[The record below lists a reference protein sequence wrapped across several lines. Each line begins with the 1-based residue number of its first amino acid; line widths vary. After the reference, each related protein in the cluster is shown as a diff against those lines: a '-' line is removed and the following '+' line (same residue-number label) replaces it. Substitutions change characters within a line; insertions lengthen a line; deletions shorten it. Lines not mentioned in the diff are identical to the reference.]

1 MFYISTRNKNMKKS
15 AAEAILMGIAD
26 DGGLYVPSDLKSAS
40 FPMNKLL
47 ELSEKEISATVLSLL
62 FSDGSMFDS
71 NKEKFLKAVSKAYD
85 GKFENGDFA
94 PVAKVGDAFVTE
106 LYHGPT
112 CAFKDVALQLL
123 PHLISEAKR
132 SVGMTDD
139 IVILTATS
147 GDTGSAALEG
157 FSDIPGIKIVVFYP
171 KHGTSA
177 VQERQMVS
185 CAGKNTCVCAVEGN
199 FDDAQSGVKNIFN
212 TIKLPKGVRL
222 SSANSINIGRLAP
235 QIAYYFKTYRDLV
248 KHGEISFGDKLNFI
262 VPTGNFGDIL
272 AGYFAKEMGL
282 PVAKLICASNE
293 NNVLTEFFASGV
305 YNKNREFH
313 ITKSPSMDILISS
326 NLERLLYFVCGS
338 EKCKEYM
345 SSLLQRGEYTI
356 TKDELAKIRDVF
368 DADCANDAETY
379 KTIKDVYEK
388 HGYLIDTH
396 TAVAWNVYEKW
407 SKENSNGCK
416 CVILSTASAYKFSS
430 GVLHSLGLECPNE
443 FDAIEILSKRTGI
456 RPPRVIAD
464 IRNKKIV
471 HSNTIKKESMM
482 TLVES
487 VIKRNKVIV
496 RVPATSANLGSG
508 FDCTGIAFRR
518 YDVFSFEKTSE
529 SVEFENF
536 DPAFANENN
545 LAYIAYKRV
554 CDAVGCDSFVRIK
567 SLKTDIPITRGLG
580 SSAALIVAGAY
591 AANLLTGQ
599 KLSVQEIFEICNA
612 IEGHPDN
619 IAPALFGGLCT
630 SIVANKKPQ
639 TQKYT
644 VSDSICFTAIVPDF
658 KVDTKAARSVLPQNI
673 SREDAVFNMQRI
685 ALLPHAFEHGN
696 PELIKLVTEDRLH
709 ENYRKP
715 LFKNISLVEKAAY
728 ECGAVSFTVSGAGP
742 TCLAFSESPIAKE
755 LNEKIS
761 DFENNWVALSV
772 SVDNEGAKEIYDE
785 Q

>member
-1 MFYISTRNKNMKKS
+1 MFYISTRNEKTNKT
-15 AAEAILMGIAD
+15 AAEAILMGIAE
-26 DGGLYVPSDLKSAS
+26 DGGLYVPNDLGSAR
-40 FPMNKLL
+40 FPMENLL
-47 ELSEKEISATVLSLL
+47 ELTEKEISATVLSLL

-71 NKEKFLKAVSKAYD
+71 DITRFIGAVSKAYD
-85 GKFENGDFA
+85 NKFENGDFA
-94 PVAKVGDAFVTE
+94 PIAKVGDAFVME

-185 CAGKNTCVCAVEGN
+185 CAGKNTYVCAVEGN

-212 TIKLPKGVRL
+212 TLKLPQGVRL

-235 QIAYYFKTYRDLV
+235 QIAYYFKSYRDLV
-248 KHGEISFGDKLNFI
+248 NNGEIKFGDKLNFI

-272 AGYFAKEMGL
+272 AGYFAKQMGL
-282 PVAKLICASNE
+282 PVAKLICASNK
-293 NNVLTEFFASGV
+293 NDVLTEFFKTGI
-305 YNKNREFH
+305 YDKNREFH

-326 NLERLLYFVCGS
+326 NLERLLYFICGS
-338 EKCKEYM
+338 EKCKQYM
-345 SSLLQRGEYTI
+345 TDLAKCGKYQI
-356 TKDELAKIRDVF
+356 TKDELSKIREIF
-368 DADCANDAETY
+368 DADCADDEETY
-379 KTIKDVYEK
+379 ATIKSVYEK

-407 SKENSNGCK
+407 SEKNANGFK
-416 CVILSTASAYKFSS
+416 SVVLSTASAYKFSS

-443 FDAIEILSKRTGI
+443 FDAIEILAKRTGI
-456 RPPRVIAD
+456 RPPKVISD
-464 IRNKKIV
+464 IRNKKII
-471 HSNTIKKESMM
+471 HSNTIKKESMI
-482 TLVES
+482 TLVER
-487 VIKRNKVIV
+487 IIRRNKVIV

-508 FDCTGIAFRR
+508 FDCTGIAFRK
-518 YDVFSFEKTSE
+518 YDIFSFEKTNGT
-529 SVEFENF
+529 VEFENF
-536 DPAFANENN
+536 DSAFSNENN
-545 LAYIAYKRV
+545 LAYVAYKKV
-554 CDAVGCDSFVRIK
+554 CDAVGADAFVKIK
-567 SLKTDIPITRGLG
+567 SIRTDIPITRGLG

-591 AANLLTGQ
+591 AANILTGQ
-599 KLSVQEIFEICNA
+599 KLSPQEIFEICNL

-619 IAPALFGGLCT
+619 IAPAIFGGLCT
-630 SIVANKKPQ
+630 SIVADGKPKA
-639 TQKYT
+639 QKYS
-644 VSDSICFTAIVPDF
+644 VSDAICFTAIVPDF
-658 KVDTKAARSVLPQNI
+658 KVDTKIARGVLPQNI
-673 SREDAVFNMQRI
+673 SRDDAIFNMQRV
-685 ALLPHAFEHGN
+685 ALLPYAFERGC
-696 PELIKLVTEDRLH
+696 PDLIKLVTEDRLH
-709 ENYRKP
+709 ESYRKP
-715 LFKNISLVEKAAY
+715 LFKNINQVERSAY

-742 TCLAFSESPIAKE
+742 TCLAFSTTPIADK

-761 DFENNWVALSV
+761 FLENNWVALSV

>member
-1 MFYISTRNKNMKKS
+1 MFYISTRNEKTNKT
-15 AAEAILMGIAD
+15 AAEAILMGIAE
-26 DGGLYVPSDLKSAS
+26 DGGLYVPNDLGSAR
-40 FPMNKLL
+40 FPMENLL
-47 ELSEKEISATVLSLL
+47 ELTEKEISATVLSLL

-71 NKEKFLKAVSKAYD
+71 DITRFIGAVSKAYD
-85 GKFENGDFA
+85 NKFENGDFA
-94 PVAKVGDAFVTE
+94 PIAKVGDAFVME

-185 CAGKNTCVCAVEGN
+185 CAGKNTYVCAVEGN

-212 TIKLPKGVRL
+212 TLKLPQGVRL

-235 QIAYYFKTYRDLV
+235 QIAYYFKSYRDLV
-248 KHGEISFGDKLNFI
+248 NNGEIKFGDKLNFI

-272 AGYFAKEMGL
+272 AGYFAKQMGL
-282 PVAKLICASNE
+282 PVAKLICASNK
-293 NNVLTEFFASGV
+293 NDVLTEFFKTGI
-305 YNKNREFH
+305 YDKNREFH

-338 EKCKEYM
+338 EKCKQYM
-345 SSLLQRGEYTI
+345 TDLAKCGKYQI
-356 TKDELAKIRDVF
+356 TKDELSKIREIF
-368 DADCANDAETY
+368 DADCADDEETY
-379 KTIKDVYEK
+379 ATIKSVYEK

-407 SKENSNGCK
+407 SEKNANGFK
-416 CVILSTASAYKFSS
+416 SVVLSTASAYKFSS

-443 FDAIEILSKRTGI
+443 FDAIEILAKRTGI
-456 RPPRVIAD
+456 RPPKVISD
-464 IRNKKIV
+464 IRNKKII
-471 HSNTIKKESMM
+471 HSNTIKKESMI
-482 TLVES
+482 TLVER
-487 VIKRNKVIV
+487 IIRRNKVIV

-508 FDCTGIAFRR
+508 FDCTGIAFRK
-518 YDVFSFEKTSE
+518 YDIFSFEKTNGT
-529 SVEFENF
+529 VEFENF
-536 DPAFANENN
+536 DSAFSNENN
-545 LAYIAYKRV
+545 LAYVAYKKV
-554 CDAVGCDSFVRIK
+554 CDAVGADGFVKIK
-567 SLKTDIPITRGLG
+567 SIRTDIPITRGLG

-591 AANLLTGQ
+591 AANILTGQ
-599 KLSVQEIFEICNA
+599 KLSPQEIFEICNL

-619 IAPALFGGLCT
+619 IAPAIFGGLCT
-630 SIVANKKPQ
+630 SIVADGKPKA
-639 TQKYT
+639 QKYS
-644 VSDSICFTAIVPDF
+644 VSDAICFTAIVPDF
-658 KVDTKAARSVLPQNI
+658 KVDTKIARGVLPQNI
-673 SREDAVFNMQRI
+673 SRDDAIFNMQRV
-685 ALLPHAFEHGN
+685 ALLPYAFERGC
-696 PELIKLVTEDRLH
+696 PDLIKLVTEDRLH
-709 ENYRKP
+709 ESYRKP
-715 LFKNISLVEKAAY
+715 LFKNINQVERSAY

-742 TCLAFSESPIAKE
+742 TCLAFSTTPIADK

-761 DFENNWVALSV
+761 FLENNWVALSV

>member
-1 MFYISTRNKNMKKS
+1 MFYISTRNEKTNKT
-15 AAEAILMGIAD
+15 AAEAILMGIAE
-26 DGGLYVPSDLKSAS
+26 DGGLYVPNDLGSAR
-40 FPMNKLL
+40 FPMENLL
-47 ELSEKEISATVLSLL
+47 ELTEKEISATVLSLL

-71 NKEKFLKAVSKAYD
+71 DITRFIGAVSKAYD
-85 GKFENGDFA
+85 NKFENGDFA
-94 PVAKVGDAFVTE
+94 PIAKVGDAFVME

-185 CAGKNTCVCAVEGN
+185 CAGKNTYVCAVEGN

-212 TIKLPKGVRL
+212 TLKLPQGVRL

-235 QIAYYFKTYRDLV
+235 QIAYYFKSYRDLV
-248 KHGEISFGDKLNFI
+248 NNGEIKFGDKLNFI

-272 AGYFAKEMGL
+272 AGYFAKQMGL
-282 PVAKLICASNE
+282 PVAKLICASNK
-293 NNVLTEFFASGV
+293 NDVLTEFFKTGI
-305 YNKNREFH
+305 YDKNREFH

-326 NLERLLYFVCGS
+326 NLERLLYFICGS
-338 EKCKEYM
+338 EKCKQYM
-345 SSLLQRGEYTI
+345 TDLAKCGKYQI
-356 TKDELAKIRDVF
+356 TKDELSKIREIF
-368 DADCANDAETY
+368 DADCADDEETY
-379 KTIKDVYEK
+379 ATIKSVYEK

-407 SKENSNGCK
+407 SEKNANGFK
-416 CVILSTASAYKFSS
+416 SVVLSTASAYKFSS

-443 FDAIEILSKRTGI
+443 FDAIEILAKRTGI
-456 RPPRVIAD
+456 RPPKVISD
-464 IRNKKIV
+464 IRNKKII
-471 HSNTIKKESMM
+471 HSNTIKKESMI
-482 TLVES
+482 TLVER
-487 VIKRNKVIV
+487 IIRRNKVIV

-508 FDCTGIAFRR
+508 FDCTGIAFRK
-518 YDVFSFEKTSE
+518 YDIFSFEKTNGT
-529 SVEFENF
+529 VEFENF
-536 DPAFANENN
+536 DSAFSNENN
-545 LAYIAYKRV
+545 LAYVAYKKV
-554 CDAVGCDSFVRIK
+554 CDAVGADGFVKIK
-567 SLKTDIPITRGLG
+567 SIRTDIPITRGLG

-591 AANLLTGQ
+591 AANILTGQ
-599 KLSVQEIFEICNA
+599 KLSPQEIFEICNL

-619 IAPALFGGLCT
+619 IAPAIFGGLCT
-630 SIVANKKPQ
+630 SIVADGKPKA
-639 TQKYT
+639 QKYS
-644 VSDSICFTAIVPDF
+644 VSDAICFTAIVPDF
-658 KVDTKAARSVLPQNI
+658 KVDTKIARGVLPRNI
-673 SREDAVFNMQRI
+673 SRDDAIFNMQRI
-685 ALLPHAFEHGN
+685 ALLPYAFERGC
-696 PELIKLVTEDRLH
+696 PDLIKLVTEDRLH
-709 ENYRKP
+709 ESYRKP
-715 LFKNISLVEKAAY
+715 LFKNINQVERSAY

-742 TCLAFSESPIAKE
+742 TCLAFSTTPIADK

-761 DFENNWVALSV
+761 FLENNWVALSV

>member
-1 MFYISTRNKNMKKS
+1 MFYISTRNEKTNKT
-15 AAEAILMGIAD
+15 AAEAILMGIAE
-26 DGGLYVPSDLKSAS
+26 DGGLYVPNDLGSAR
-40 FPMNKLL
+40 FPMENLL
-47 ELSEKEISATVLSLL
+47 ELTEKEISATVLSLL

-71 NKEKFLKAVSKAYD
+71 DITKFIGAVSKAYD
-85 GKFENGDFA
+85 NKFENGDFA
-94 PVAKVGDAFVTE
+94 PIAKVGDAFVME

-185 CAGKNTCVCAVEGN
+185 CAGKNTYVCAVEGN

-212 TIKLPKGVRL
+212 TLKLPQGVRL

-235 QIAYYFKTYRDLV
+235 QIAYYFKSYRDLV
-248 KHGEISFGDKLNFI
+248 NNGEIKFGDKLNFI

-272 AGYFAKEMGL
+272 AGYFAKQMGL
-282 PVAKLICASNE
+282 PVAKLICASNK
-293 NNVLTEFFASGV
+293 NDVLTEFFKTGI
-305 YNKNREFH
+305 YDKNREFH

-326 NLERLLYFVCGS
+326 NLERLLYFICGS
-338 EKCKEYM
+338 EKCKQYM
-345 SSLLQRGEYTI
+345 TDLAKCGKYQI
-356 TKDELAKIRDVF
+356 TKDELSKIREIF
-368 DADCANDAETY
+368 DADCADDEETY
-379 KTIKDVYEK
+379 ATIKSVYEK

-407 SKENSNGCK
+407 SEKNANGFK
-416 CVILSTASAYKFSS
+416 SVVLSTASAYKFSS

-443 FDAIEILSKRTGI
+443 FDAIEILAKRTGI
-456 RPPRVIAD
+456 RPPKVISD
-464 IRNKKIV
+464 IRNKKII
-471 HSNTIKKESMM
+471 HSNTIKKESMI
-482 TLVES
+482 TLVER
-487 VIKRNKVIV
+487 IIRRNKVIV

-508 FDCTGIAFRR
+508 FDCTGIAFRK
-518 YDVFSFEKTSE
+518 YDIFSFEKTNGT
-529 SVEFENF
+529 VEFENF
-536 DPAFANENN
+536 DSAFSNENN
-545 LAYIAYKRV
+545 LAYVAYKKV
-554 CDAVGCDSFVRIK
+554 CDAVGADGFVKIK
-567 SLKTDIPITRGLG
+567 SIRTDIPITRGLG

-591 AANLLTGQ
+591 AANILTGQ
-599 KLSVQEIFEICNA
+599 KLSPQEIFEICNL

-619 IAPALFGGLCT
+619 IAPAIFGGLCT
-630 SIVANKKPQ
+630 SIVADGKPKA
-639 TQKYT
+639 QKYS
-644 VSDSICFTAIVPDF
+644 VSDAICFTAIVPDF
-658 KVDTKAARSVLPQNI
+658 KVDTKIARGVLPQNI
-673 SREDAVFNMQRI
+673 SRDDAIFNMQRV
-685 ALLPHAFEHGN
+685 ALLPYAFERGC
-696 PELIKLVTEDRLH
+696 PDLIKLVTEDRLH
-709 ENYRKP
+709 ESYRKP
-715 LFKNISLVEKAAY
+715 LFKNINQVERSAY

-742 TCLAFSESPIAKE
+742 TCLAFSTTPIADK

-761 DFENNWVALSV
+761 FLENNWVALSV

>member
-1 MFYISTRNKNMKKS
+1 MFYISTRDESIKRS

-26 DGGLYVPSDLKSAS
+26 DGGLYIPSDLASAA
-40 FPMNKLL
+40 FPMDKLL
-47 ELSEKEISATVLSLL
+47 GLTEKEISATVLSLL

-71 NKEKFLKAVSKAYD
+71 DEEKFLKAVSRAYD

-212 TIKLPKGVRL
+212 TIKLPEGVRL

-248 KHGEISFGDKLNFI
+248 KHGEIKFGDKLNFI

-313 ITKSPSMDILISS
+313 VTQSPSMDILISS

-338 EKCKEYM
+338 ERCKEYM
-345 SSLLQRGEYTI
+345 AELSATGQYTI
-356 TKDELAKIRDVF
+356 TADELKRMREVF
-368 DADCANDAETY
+368 DAGCTDDEGTY

-407 SKENSNGCK
+407 SKENGNGCK

-456 RPPRVIAD
+456 RPPKVIAD
-464 IRNKKIV
+464 IRSKKIV

-487 VIKRNKVIV
+487 VIKRNKVII

-518 YDVFSFEKTSE
+518 YDVFSFEKTDGT
-529 SVEFENF
+529 VEFESF
-536 DPAFANENN
+536 DAAFANEDN
-545 LAYIAYKRV
+545 LAYIAYKKV
-554 CDAVGCDSFVRIK
+554 CDAVGSDAFVRIK

-599 KLSVQEIFEICNA
+599 KLSVQEIFEICNS

-630 SIVANKKPQ
+630 SIVANEKPKA
-639 TQKYT
+639 QKYT
-644 VSDSICFTAIVPDF
+644 VSDAICFTAIIPDF
-658 KVDTKAARSVLPQNI
+658 KVDTKDARSVLPQNI
-673 SREDAVFNMQRI
+673 SREDAIFNMQRV
-685 ALLPHAFEHGN
+685 ALLPHAFEHGS

-709 ENYRKP
+709 ERYRKP
-715 LFKNISLVEKAAY
+715 LFKNIGLIEKAAY
-728 ECGAVSFTVSGAGP
+728 ECGAISFTVSGAGP
-742 TCLAFSESPIAKE
+742 TCLAFSEAPIAKK

-761 DFENNWVALSV
+761 KLENNWVAFSV

>member
-1 MFYISTRNKNMKKS
+1 MFYISTRNEKTNKT
-15 AAEAILMGIAD
+15 AAEAILMGIAE
-26 DGGLYVPSDLKSAS
+26 DGGLYVPNDLGSAR
-40 FPMNKLL
+40 FPMENLL
-47 ELSEKEISATVLSLL
+47 ELTEKEISATVLSLL

-71 NKEKFLKAVSKAYD
+71 DITKFIGAVSKAYD
-85 GKFENGDFA
+85 NKFENGDFA
-94 PVAKVGDAFVTE
+94 PIAKVGDAFVME

-185 CAGKNTCVCAVEGN
+185 CAGKNTYVCAVEGN

-212 TIKLPKGVRL
+212 TLKLPQGVRL

-235 QIAYYFKTYRDLV
+235 QIAYYFKSYRDLV
-248 KHGEISFGDKLNFI
+248 NNGEIKFGDKLNFI

-272 AGYFAKEMGL
+272 AGYFAKQMGL
-282 PVAKLICASNE
+282 PVAKLICASNK
-293 NNVLTEFFASGV
+293 NDVLTEFFKTGI
-305 YNKNREFH
+305 YDKNREFH

-326 NLERLLYFVCGS
+326 NLERLLYFICGS
-338 EKCKEYM
+338 EKCKQYM
-345 SSLLQRGEYTI
+345 TDLAKCGKYQI
-356 TKDELAKIRDVF
+356 TKGELSKIREIF
-368 DADCANDAETY
+368 DADCADDEETY
-379 KTIKDVYEK
+379 ATIKSVYEK

-407 SKENSNGCK
+407 SEKNANGFK
-416 CVILSTASAYKFSS
+416 SVVLSTASAYKFSS

-443 FDAIEILSKRTGI
+443 FDAIEILAKRTGI
-456 RPPRVIAD
+456 RPPKVISD
-464 IRNKKIV
+464 IRNKKII
-471 HSNTIKKESMM
+471 HSNTIKKESMI
-482 TLVES
+482 TLVER
-487 VIKRNKVIV
+487 IIRRNKVIV

-508 FDCTGIAFRR
+508 FDCTGIAFRK
-518 YDVFSFEKTSE
+518 YDIFSFEKTNGT
-529 SVEFENF
+529 VEFENF
-536 DPAFANENN
+536 DSAFSNENN
-545 LAYIAYKRV
+545 LAYLAYKKV
-554 CDAVGCDSFVRIK
+554 CDAVGADGFVKIK
-567 SLKTDIPITRGLG
+567 SIRTDIPITRGLG

-591 AANLLTGQ
+591 AANILTGQ
-599 KLSVQEIFEICNA
+599 KLSPQEIFEICNL

-619 IAPALFGGLCT
+619 IAPAIFGGLCT
-630 SIVANKKPQ
+630 SIVADGKPKA
-639 TQKYT
+639 QKYS
-644 VSDSICFTAIVPDF
+644 VSDAICFTAIVPDF
-658 KVDTKAARSVLPQNI
+658 KVDTKIARGVLPQNI
-673 SREDAVFNMQRI
+673 SRDDAIFNMQRV
-685 ALLPHAFEHGN
+685 ALLPYAFERGC
-696 PELIKLVTEDRLH
+696 PDLIKLVTEDRLH
-709 ENYRKP
+709 ESYRKP
-715 LFKNISLVEKAAY
+715 LFKNINQVERSAY

-742 TCLAFSESPIAKE
+742 TCLAFSTTPIADK
-755 LNEKIS
+755 LNQKIS
-761 DFENNWVALSV
+761 FLENNWVALSV

>member
-1 MFYISTRNKNMKKS
+1 MFYISTRNESIQKT
-15 AAEAILMGIAD
+15 AAEAILMGIAE
-26 DGGLYVPSDLKSAS
+26 DGGLYVPSDLKSAR
-40 FPMNKLL
+40 FPMERLEKLN
-47 ELSEKEISATVLSLL
+47 EKEISATVLSLL

-71 NKEKFLKAVSKAYD
+71 DKDKFIAAVSRAYD

-94 PVAKVGDAFVTE
+94 PVAKVGDAFVME

-132 SVGMTDD
+132 STGMTDD

-185 CAGKNTCVCAVEGN
+185 CAGKNTCVCAVDGN

-212 TIKLPKGVRL
+212 TIKLPEGVKL

-235 QIAYYFKTYRDLV
+235 QIAYYFKSYRDLV
-248 KHGEISFGDKLNFI
+248 NNGEISFGDKINFI

-272 AGYFAKEMGL
+272 AGYFAKQMGL
-282 PVAKLICASNE
+282 PVAKLICASNK
-293 NNVLTEFFASGV
+293 NNVLTEFFKSGV
-305 YNKNREFH
+305 YDKNREFH

-338 EKCKEYM
+338 ERCKQYM
-345 SSLLQRGEYTI
+345 SDLAKYGKYEI
-356 TKDELAKIRDVF
+356 TAEELAKIREIF
-368 DADCANDAETY
+368 DAGCADDEATYET
-379 KTIKDVYEK
+379 IRSVYQK

-396 TAVAWNVYEKW
+396 TAVAWDVYERW
-407 SKENSNGCK
+407 NNENPNGYK
-416 CVILSTASAYKFSS
+416 SVILSTASAYKFSS

-443 FDAIEILSKRTGI
+443 FDAIDILAKRTGI
-456 RPPRVIAD
+456 RPPKVISD

-471 HSNTIKKESMM
+471 HSTTIKKKSMM

-518 YDVFSFEKTSE
+518 YNILSFEKTAD
-529 SVEFENF
+529 SVEFESF
-536 DPAFANENN
+536 ESEFSSKDN
-545 LAYIAYKRV
+545 LAYIAYKKV
-554 CDAVGCDSFVRIK
+554 CDTVGCDAFVKIK
-567 SLKTDIPITRGLG
+567 SIKTDIPITRGLG

-599 KLSVQEIFEICNA
+599 KLTVQQIFEICNS

-630 SIVANKKPQ
+630 SIVANGKPKA
-639 TQKYT
+639 QKYA
-644 VSDSICFTAIVPDF
+644 VSDKICFTAVVPSF
-658 KVDTKAARSVLPQNI
+658 KVDTKSARAVLPKNI
-673 SREDAVFNMQRI
+673 DRNDAIFNMQRV
-685 ALLPHAFEHGN
+685 ALLPYAFEYGST
-696 PELIKLVTEDRLH
+696 ELIKLVTEDRLH
-709 ENYRKP
+709 ESYRKP
-715 LFKNISLVEKAAY
+715 LFRNINLVENAAY
-728 ECGAVSFTVSGAGP
+728 ECGAISFTVSGAGP
-742 TCLAFSESPIAKE
+742 TCLAFSTTPIANE
-755 LNEKIS
+755 LNAKIS
-761 DFENNWVALSV
+761 NLENDWVAFSV

>member
-1 MFYISTRNKNMKKS
+1 MFYISTRNENIRKS

-26 DGGLYVPSDLKSAS
+26 DGGLYVPGDLSEVR
-40 FPMNKLL
+40 FPMDKLCAL
-47 ELSEKEISATVLSLL
+47 TEMEISATVLSLL

-71 NKEKFLKAVSKAYD
+71 DKEKFLGAVSRAYD

-94 PVAKVGDAFVTE
+94 PVAKVGDAFVME

-132 SVGMTDD
+132 STKMTED

-199 FDDAQSGVKNIFN
+199 FDDAQSGVKHIFN
-212 TIKLPKGVRL
+212 TIKLPEGVRL

-235 QIAYYFKTYRDLV
+235 QIAYYFKSYRDLV
-248 KHGEISFGDKLNFI
+248 NSKEIKFGDKLNFI

-293 NNVLTEFFASGV
+293 NNVLTEFFEDGV

-338 EKCKEYM
+338 ERCKQYM
-345 SSLLQRGEYTI
+345 SELARSGSYKI
-356 TKDELAKIRDVF
+356 DADELARIREVF
-368 DADCANDAETY
+368 DAGCADDEDTY

-407 SKENSNGCK
+407 SAEHSNGCK
-416 CVILSTASAYKFSS
+416 SVILSTASAYKFSS

-456 RPPRVIAD
+456 RPPKVIAD
-464 IRNKKIV
+464 IRSKRIV

-487 VIKRNKVIV
+487 MIKRNKAVV

-508 FDCTGIAFRR
+508 FDCTGIAFRK
-518 YDVFSFEKTSE
+518 YDVFSFEKTE
-529 SVEFENF
+529 NTVEFENF
-536 DPAFANENN
+536 ESKYSNKDN
-545 LAYIAYKRV
+545 LAYIAYKKV
-554 CDAVGCDSFVRIK
+554 CDVVGCDAYVKIK
-567 SLKTDIPITRGLG
+567 SIKTDIPITRGLG

-591 AANLLTGQ
+591 AANILTGQ

-630 SIVANKKPQ
+630 SIVANGKPKA
-639 TQKYT
+639 QKYT
-644 VSDSICFTAIVPDF
+644 VSDALCFTAIIPDF
-658 KVDTKAARSVLPQNI
+658 AVDTKAARAVLPQNI
-673 SREDAVFNMQRI
+673 SREDAIFNMQRV
-685 ALLPHAFEHGN
+685 ALLPHAFEKGSI
-696 PELIKLVTEDRLH
+696 ELIKLVTEDRLH

-715 LFKNISLVEKAAY
+715 LFKNINQIEKAAY
-728 ECGAVSFTVSGAGP
+728 ECGAISFTVSGAGP
-742 TCLAFSESPIAKE
+742 TCLALSQTQISKE
-755 LNEKIS
+755 LNNKIS
-761 DFENNWVALSV
+761 NLENNWVALSV

>member
-1 MFYISTRNKNMKKS
+1 MFYISTRNQNIKKS

-40 FPMNKLL
+40 FPMDKLL
-47 ELSEKEISATVLSLL
+47 ELSEMEISATVLSLL

-71 NKEKFLKAVSKAYD
+71 DMEKFLKAVSKAYD

-157 FSDIPGIKIVVFYP
+157 FADIPGIKIVVFYP

-293 NNVLTEFFASGV
+293 NNVLTEFFANGF

-313 ITKSPSMDILISS
+313 VTKSPSMDILISS

-338 EKCKEYM
+338 EKCQEYM
-345 SSLLQRGEYTI
+345 SKLGQTGQYQI
-356 TKDELAKIRDVF
+356 TTDELARIREVF
-368 DADCANDAETY
+368 DAGCTDDEGTY
-379 KTIKDVYEK
+379 KTIKDVYAK

-518 YDVFSFEKTSE
+518 YDVFSFEKTNGT
-529 SVEFENF
+529 VEFENF
-536 DPAFANENN
+536 AEAFANESN

-554 CDAVGCDSFVRIK
+554 CDSVGCDSFVRIK
-567 SLKTDIPITRGLG
+567 SIKTDIPITRGLG

-599 KLSVQEIFEICNA
+599 KLSVQEIFEICNS

-619 IAPALFGGLCT
+619 VAPALFGGLCT
-630 SIVANKKPQ
+630 SIVANDKPQ
-639 TQKYT
+639 AQKYT

-658 KVDTKAARSVLPQNI
+658 RVDTKSARSVLPRNI
-673 SREDAVFNMQRI
+673 SREDAIFNMQRA
-685 ALLPHAFEHGN
+685 ALLPHAFEHGS
-696 PELIKLVTEDRLH
+696 PDLIKLVTEDRLH

-715 LFKNISLVEKAAY
+715 LFRNINLVEKAAY
-728 ECGAVSFTVSGAGP
+728 ECGAISFTVSGAGP
-742 TCLAFSESPIAKE
+742 TCLAFSEFPLAKE

-761 DFENNWVALSV
+761 DFENNWVAFSV

-785 Q
+785 